1 MLPNVTPHLP
11 PAGNLLEGN
20 GNPYASPIADYLLN
34 PWDALANL
42 ATAARDLL
50 LNWGPT
56 AAGVL
61 LVLATSVTLL
71 RRAWRR
77 RNHTRLATDA
87 RLITVLAPP
96 TVEPTGAI
104 TLWAN
109 LIGLLHPAWKRLLH
123 GQPHLSFE
131 YDFTANGLQIQL
143 WVPGL
148 IPPGLVERA
157 IEAAWPGARTH
168 TTPAPPPAHRGH
180 VEAVGGELRLA
191 RTEALPIRS
200 TFATD
205 PLRALLGVPATL
217 GPHEHIRVQIL
228 ARPVTG
234 RRLARARR
242 AAQRLHTGRPINPIS
257 SLLDLLTPGTHTT
270 RTNTAAPR
278 LDRQTSMDYTAQD
291 RAIVA
296 KQREPQYDTRI
307 RYLATTTLTA
317 EPTPQER
324 AAIRAVLR
332 GRGHALASAFAPY
345 AEHNHYRRTRLPH
358 PAATIA
364 SRRLDTGDLLSVPEL
379 AALAHLPMDEAVPG
393 LHRAG
398 ARSLT
403 PPPGIATT
411 GPQVKPLGISDT
423 GHPRPIGLHVADA
436 RHHLHILGK
445 TGSGKSE
452 LIANLVLADAQ
463 AGRGAVVIDPKGDL
477 VQDLL
482 QRLPEEVGEKV
493 VLFDADSPTHP
504 PVLNPLEGN
513 DTARTVDNLVSIFAR
528 IYASSWG
535 PRTEDILRAS
545 LLTLTTQPG
554 TPTLLDVPKLLTVPA
569 FRARATQHLHD
580 EVLLGFWA
588 GYNTLSD
595 PARAH
600 IIAPLMNK
608 LRGLLL
614 RPFVRNA
621 LAAGPSTVD
630 MTTVL
635 DGGIC
640 LVRIAKDA
648 LGIDTTSLVGSIILA
663 ATWQA
668 ATRRARLPQRRRRDC
683 ALYVDECHNFLNLP
697 YPLEDLLAE
706 ARGYRLSMV
715 LAHQH
720 LDQLTKDLHA
730 GISANTRSKVFFTA
744 SPEDARH
751 LARHTHPRLT
761 EHDLSHLGAFHIATR
776 LLTDGEETRPFTA
789 RTRKLPPPIPGRARA
804 IRTAAAANTRPPA
817 LAPGPAPR
825 TTWDPRRAA

>member
-1 MLPNVTPHLP
+1 M
-11 PAGNLLEGN
+11 
-20 GNPYASPIADYLLN
+20 ADYLLD
-34 PWDALANL
+34 PWGALLNL
-42 ATAARDLL
+42 ATAARDWLVA
-50 LNWGPT
+50 WGPT
-56 AAGVL
+56 AAGVFVG
-61 LVLATSVTLL
+61 LVTGLAVL
-71 RRAWRR
+71 RRARRR

-123 GQPHLSFE
+123 GQAHLSFE
-131 YDFTANGLQIQL
+131 YDFTVNGLQIQL

-148 IPPGLVERA
+148 VPPGLVERA
-157 IEAAWPGARTH
+157 IEAAWPGAHTR
-168 TTPAPPPAHRGH
+168 TTPAPPPHHGGH
-180 VEAVGGELRLA
+180 VEAIGGELRLA
-191 RTEALPIRS
+191 RPEALPIRT

-205 PLRALLGVPATL
+205 PLRALLNAATGL
-217 GPHEHIRVQIL
+217 SPHEHIRVQIL

-242 AAQRLHTGRPINPIS
+242 AARRLHTGRPGNPIS
-257 SLLDLLTPGTHTT
+257 SFLDLLTPGTHTHGT
-270 RTNTAAPR
+270 RTNSSAPR

-307 RYLATTTLTA
+307 RYLAATTLTA
-317 EPTPQER
+317 TPTPQER
-324 AAIRAVLR
+324 TAVQAGLR
-332 GRGHALASAFAPY
+332 GRGHALASAFAPF
-345 AEHNHYRRTRLPH
+345 AEHNHYRRTRLHH
-358 PAATIA
+358 PQAMVV
-364 SRRLDTGDLLSVPEL
+364 SRRLDAGDLLSVPEL
-379 AALAHLPMDEAVPG
+379 AALAHLPLDEAAPG

-398 ARSLT
+398 ARALP

-411 GPQVKPLGISDT
+411 GPQIKPLGISDA
-423 GHPRPIGLHVADA
+423 GHSRPIGLHVADA

-452 LIANLVLADAQ
+452 LIANLVLADAE

-477 VQDLL
+477 IHDLL

-493 VLFDADSPTHP
+493 VLFDADSPTRP
-504 PVLNPLEGN
+504 PVLNPLEGA

-545 LLTLTTQPG
+545 LLTLTAQPG

-569 FRARATQHLHD
+569 FRARATEHLRD

-630 MTTVL
+630 MTKVL

-640 LVRIAKDA
+640 LVRIGKDA
-648 LGIDTTSLVGSIILA
+648 LGIDTTSLVGSIIVA
-663 ATWQA
+663 AVWQA

-706 ARGYRLSMV
+706 ARGYRLSMT

-761 EHDLSHLGAFHIATR
+761 EHDLSHLGAFHIAAR
-776 LLTDGEETRPFTA
+776 LLTDGEETHPFTA
-789 RTRKLPPPIPGRARA
+789 RTRKLPPAVPGRAQA
-804 IRTAAAANTRPPA
+804 IRTAAAANTRPPTP
-817 LAPGPAPR
+817 APGPAPR
-825 TTWDPRRAA
+825 TARDPRRAA